1 MNADLITAATVQQA
15 LGAIRT
21 AGRLNDS
28 PLLQLDA
35 LSAALTDARGGNS
48 PTARAAFL
56 RIWLEGITHQHLTQ
70 LRGGDA
76 APYLPRTSSADNL
89 ATLASDF
96 RADNVDREA
105 WGILHFHYFSG
116 SSATRGRLAD
126 SVGVGYNTV
135 RRRLE
140 RGCELLAAS
149 LREREREAD
158 ANTAHGHNVPRPL
171 TRLIGRETELGAIRA
186 LLAEHRLVVLTGPG
200 GIGKSRLALHLAH
213 DLAPDYPDGAWFVEM
228 ATVVDDRQV
237 PQAVLTALGQR
248 EIPGRSHTDTVT
260 AILAAQRPLLVVDN
274 CEQVVAGCSSLLG
287 HLLQRCRDLQVLA
300 TSREALHVAGAAHW
314 SVPPLALPATD
325 QAPSAGSLMH
335 FDAPRLFNARA
346 AVATPG
352 FEMTDDNAAQVGD
365 ICARLDGIP
374 LALELA
380 AGRLRQLTLAQ
391 LDTRLADRFAVL
403 RDGRHAT
410 RPSHE
415 TLRAM
420 MDWSYDLLTA
430 PEQQLYRR
438 LAVFRGG
445 CTLEAAE
452 GVCSGDGVAADD
464 VLELLDHL
472 EAKSLLYVR
481 DEAGARHFRM
491 LETVREY
498 ALDRL
503 TSAEEVARWRDRH
516 LAHFEAI
523 AVDMAPAILEPQRMD
538 HAPWVAAEIDNFRAA
553 MAWAAESHAEV
564 SGARIASTLL
574 PLWERLGLEMEGEAW
589 LSQSL
594 AAATDGWPNNVRADA
609 LYVLALLAVR
619 HGDLD
624 GAIVHADDSRANY
637 EAAGNILGAAACD
650 SAKGNV
656 LRRKGRRLEAIELIQ
671 AARKV
676 FMAANHRNGIANT
689 AIRLAGAV
697 DKRASLEHALELLG
711 EGEAIY
717 RELGFERAVAAAQN
731 NRAVLFMSRGRL
743 TDARMELERSLD
755 ALRSIG
761 DTFNLSVALMNL
773 SNVER
778 DQGDYQAARRHGDES
793 LRLGRLSG
801 SPVQV
806 GHCLATLSG
815 VATAEHDDD
824 AALRMAAEAVE
835 IGRDNGEAGLHAN
848 GLIGLIRIELQLD
861 RLEDARGHIAEGLKL
876 ADDLN
881 YRGVRCAI
889 LAHEGSL
896 HAMEGS
902 FLAAH
907 QSLTDSIQLAR
918 QLSLEHGLQMGLDS
932 LIVLAAAEGRERRAL
947 TLAGMVESHQI
958 ANSVALTP
966 REAME
971 VARILAPLRTA
982 LGATLADEALAV
994 GRLANRDETF
1004 AYALG
1009 ELTWDQLRDV
1019 VGARC

>member
-1 MNADLITAATVQQA
+1 
-15 LGAIRT
+15 
-21 AGRLNDS
+21 
-28 PLLQLDA
+28 
-35 LSAALTDARGGNS
+35 
-48 PTARAAFL
+48 
-56 RIWLEGITHQHLTQ
+56 
-70 LRGGDA
+70 
-76 APYLPRTSSADNL
+76 
-89 ATLASDF
+89 
-96 RADNVDREA
+96 
-105 WGILHFHYFSG
+105 
-116 SSATRGRLAD
+116 
-126 SVGVGYNTV
+126 V

-481 DEAGARHFRM
+481 DEAGARRFRM

-503 TSAEEVARWRDRH
+503 TGADEVSRWRDRH

-523 AVDMAPAILEPQRMD
+523 AIDLAPCIFEPQRMEN
-538 HAPWVAAEIDNFRAA
+538 APWVAAELDNFRAA
-553 MAWAAESHAEV
+553 MAWAAESHAEAA
-564 SGARIASTLL
+564 GARIASTLL
-574 PLWERLGLEMEGEAW
+574 PQWEKWGLEIEVEDW
-589 LSQSL
+589 LSRFL
-594 AAATDGWPNNVRADA
+594 AAADDGWPPTVHADA
-609 LYVLALLAVR
+609 LYASALIYTRRGNLDVAVEKT
-619 HGDLD
+619 GS
-624 GAIVHADDSRANY
+624 GRALY
-637 EAAGNILGAAACD
+637 EAAINTVGSAACD
-650 SAKGNV
+650 VA
-656 LRRKGRRLEAIELIQ
+656 LAQIFRQRGRGGEAIELILSAQ
-671 AARKV
+671 EV
-676 FMAANHRNGIANT
+676 FEAVGHRNGVADAKSI
-689 AIRLAGAV
+689 LGVMAG
-697 DKRASLEHALELLG
+697 
-711 EGEAIY
+711 
-717 RELGFERAVAAAQN
+717 
-731 NRAVLFMSRGRL
+731 
-743 TDARMELERSLD
+743 
-755 ALRSIG
+755 
-761 DTFNLSVALMNL
+761 
-773 SNVER
+773 
-778 DQGDYQAARRHGDES
+778 
-793 LRLGRLSG
+793 SG
-801 SPVQV
+801 SPEEQMERLAESEALYHDLGYESGVARVRNNRGYVYMVHSQYAEARVHFEAALEIWRRTGDTYRLGIVLLNLGGIANGMADFAAARQYLEESLQMARKCGDSIGV
-806 GHCLATLSG
+806 GYSLAALSG
-815 VATAEHDDD
+815 VAYAEYDDD
-824 AALRMAAEAVE
+824 LAHRWVEQAVAIGREIDDAQFERNAVIQLISLELFQSRLDEARVHLVGAFQRLEESSSRNAGLRAALLSLS
-835 IGRDNGEAGLHAN
+835 GRLQMLDGQYETARESLSQS
-848 GLIGLIRIELQLD
+848 IRISHEMRHFE
-861 RLEDARGHIAEGLKL
+861 RLAEGLECFAEL
-876 ADDLN
+876 ASKEH
-881 YRGVRCAI
+881 
-889 LAHEGSL
+889 LALSALVMSGSATGQKAAAGTGSSARRL
-896 HAMEGS
+896 AEHA
-902 FLAAH
+902 A
-907 QSLTDSIQLAR
+907 
-918 QLSLEHGLQMGLDS
+918 
-932 LIVLAAAEGRERRAL
+932 VLAPMRA
-947 TLAGMVESHQI
+947 
-958 ANSVALTP
+958 
-966 REAME
+966 
-971 VARILAPLRTA
+971 A
-982 LGATLADEALAV
+982 LGDAAADQAHAIGRQATSDEAV
-994 GRLANRDETF
+994 

-1009 ELTWDQLRDV
+1009 ELTWDGLRDAV
-1019 VGARC
+1019 EARVSEADVPEH